1 MANMV
6 ASPFII
12 QELCGIVR
20 NEVVLITKVGRV
32 DWSGGGDFCGN
43 SGIGTNAKNATSC
56 GNAFVT
62 NIVLARALGLS
73 VAREKA
79 PSRARESV
87 RRNGNQR
94 HLKKREYRKEGAIS
108 HERTILQP
116 TKLLT
121 MCRRFKN
128 VKARTRRHRL

>member
-1 MANMV
+1 MV

-12 QELCGIVR
+12 QELCGILR

-79 PSRARESV
+79 PSRARE
-87 RRNGNQR
+87 
-94 HLKKREYRKEGAIS
+94 KRPPEWESTTPEEKRVQ
-108 HERTILQP
+108 ERGGDFT
-116 TKLLT
+116 
-121 MCRRFKN
+121 
-128 VKARTRRHRL
+128 